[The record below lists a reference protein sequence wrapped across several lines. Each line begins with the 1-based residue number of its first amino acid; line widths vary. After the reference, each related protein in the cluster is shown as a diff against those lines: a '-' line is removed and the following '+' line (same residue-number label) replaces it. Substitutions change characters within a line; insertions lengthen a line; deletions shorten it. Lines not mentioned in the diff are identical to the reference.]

1 MITNNQYYIKQH
13 AIRANS
19 CKTRI
24 PNSSVATMNVITV
37 FEHQHLTVHDFL
49 QASDFD
55 WLMAQESAVF
65 TIKRKQ
71 GQWQLKVG
79 HYIGIILLPSGM
91 TLEILPKLN
100 QSTQTSDIVQTRHW
114 VQGMLSDLIHL
125 DAHNN
130 RKLPNTK
137 NFGQFSSQSTPLP
150 LKVLP
155 ISDWL
160 IEQFLQRLMDYQ
172 PTKHYQAQID
182 NQASLQGRLLI
193 KEQLRHNSMQPHKF
207 ICESSVLSHDM
218 LANRLI
224 KSALVYLMPLLP
236 QFISSKLLQPW
247 RQVSTLNNREMQQIA
262 VIYTQ
267 AKRQLDVQPLQKQ
280 KLHAAHQ
287 LVDLAYWLLKQRAA
301 VTGNGIDPSRQ
312 NSSQLRLCLLIDM
325 NQAFEQW
332 ASQRIA
338 SMFQQISSSY
348 RPFYQTQSVWL
359 NDAEGLA
366 CLSIRPD
373 LLIFEI
379 VSDDCQN
386 QSDTAAHQTQA
397 KDKTKGHYSHV
408 IDIKWKYLPHAA
420 AISASDA
427 YQLTSYAQAYLAGQ
441 VWLVYPVLGRDRQ
454 PVALKQQT
462 HYGSNDSDSD
472 SDSDSSDDIKNNES
486 IDAHLWLMPFDVLTG
501 TLNGEVLPHLDKA

>member
-1 MITNNQYYIKQH
+1 MITNNPYYAKEH
-13 AIRANS
+13 AIRVS
-19 CKTRI
+19 SRQTRI

-37 FEHQHLTVHDFL
+37 FEHQRLTVHDFL
-49 QASDFD
+49 HASDFD
-55 WLMAQESAVF
+55 WLMAQEFAVF
-65 TIKRKQ
+65 TIKRKR

-79 HYIGIILLPSGM
+79 HYIGIILLPSGI

-172 PTKHYQAQID
+172 PTKHYQAQIE

-373 LLIFEI
+373 LLIFETAS
-379 VSDDCQN
+379 VDCQN
-386 QSDTAAHQTQA
+386 QRYIAASQTKT
-397 KDKTKGHYSHV
+397 KDKTKGRYSHV

-441 VWLVYPVLGRDRQ
+441 VWLVYPVLGSDRQ

-462 HYGSNDSDSD
+462 HYGSNDR
-472 SDSDSSDDIKNNES
+472 DSSDDIKNNET
-486 IDAHLWLMPFDVLTG
+486 IDAHLWLMPFNVLTG
-501 TLNGEVLPHLDKA
+501 TLNGEVLPHLGKA

>member
-1 MITNNQYYIKQH
+1 MITNNPYYAKEH

-19 CKTRI
+19 RQTRI
-24 PNSSVATMNVITV
+24 PNSIATMNVITV
-37 FEHQHLTVHDFL
+37 FEHQRLTVYDFL

-55 WLMAQESAVF
+55 WLMVQEFAVF

-79 HYIGIILLPSGM
+79 HYIGIILLPSGI

-100 QSTQTSDIVQTRHW
+100 QSTQSNDIVQTRHW

-172 PTKHYQAQID
+172 PTKHYQAQIE

-207 ICESSVLSHDM
+207 ICKSSVLSHDM

-224 KSALVYLMPLLP
+224 RSALVYLMPLLP

-247 RQVSTLNNREMQQIA
+247 QQVSTLNNCEMQQIA
-262 VIYTQ
+262 VIYAQ

-280 KLHAAHQ
+280 KLHAAQQ
-287 LVDLAYWLLKQRAA
+287 LVDLAYWLLKQTTAA
-301 VTGNGIDPSRQ
+301 TGNGIDPSRQ

-373 LLIFEI
+373 LLIFET

-386 QSDTAAHQTQA
+386 QNDIAASQTTATE
-397 KDKTKGHYSHV
+397 KNKGRYSHV

-420 AISASDA
+420 AVSASDA

-441 VWLVYPVLGRDRQ
+441 VWLVYPVLGSDRQ

-462 HYGSNDSDSD
+462 HYGSNDS
-472 SDSDSSDDIKNNES
+472 SSDDVKSNKS
-486 IDAHLWLMPFDVLTG
+486 INAHLWLMPFDVLTG

>member
-1 MITNNQYYIKQH
+1 
-13 AIRANS
+13 
-19 CKTRI
+19 
-24 PNSSVATMNVITV
+24 MNVITV
-37 FEHQHLTVHDFL
+37 FEHQHVTVHDFL
-49 QASDFD
+49 HASDFD
-55 WLMAQESAVF
+55 WLIAQEFAVF
-65 TIKRKQ
+65 TIKRKR

-100 QSTQTSDIVQTRHW
+100 QSTQTNDIVQTCHW

-125 DAHNN
+125 DTSKN

-137 NFGQFSSQSTPLP
+137 NFDQFNSQSIPLP

-172 PTKHYQAQID
+172 PTKHYQAQIE

-224 KSALVYLMPLLP
+224 KRALVYLMPLLP

-247 RQVSTLNNREMQQIA
+247 QQVSTLNNREMQQIA
-262 VIYTQ
+262 LIYAQ

-280 KLHAAHQ
+280 KLHAAQQ
-287 LVDLAYWLLKQRAA
+287 LVDLAYWLLKQTTAA
-301 VTGNGIDPSRQ
+301 TGNGIDPNRQ
-312 NSSQLRLCLLIDM
+312 NCSQLRLCLLIDM

-338 SMFQQISSSY
+338 SMFQQISSNY
-348 RPFYQTQSVWL
+348 RPLYQTQSVWL

-373 LLIFEI
+373 LLIFETAS
-379 VSDDCQN
+379 VDCQN
-386 QSDTAAHQTQA
+386 QRDIAASQTKA
-397 KDKTKGHYSHV
+397 KDKIKGHYSHV

-441 VWLVYPVLGRDRQ
+441 VWLVYPVLGSDRQ

-472 SDSDSSDDIKNNES
+472 SSDDIKSSES

>member
-1 MITNNQYYIKQH
+1 MITNNPYDTKQH

-19 CKTRI
+19 RQTRI
-24 PNSSVATMNVITV
+24 PNSSVVTMNVITV
-37 FEHQHLTVHDFL
+37 FEHQRLTVHDFL
-49 QASDFD
+49 KASDFD
-55 WLMAQESAVF
+55 WLIVQEFAAF

-79 HYIGIILLPSGM
+79 HYVGIILLPSGM

-100 QSTQTSDIVQTRHW
+100 QSTQTSNIVQTRHW
-114 VQGMLSDLIHL
+114 VQGMLSDLIHF
-125 DAHNN
+125 DTRNN

-137 NFGQFSSQSTPLP
+137 SFGQFNSQSTPLP
-150 LKVLP
+150 LKGLP

-172 PTKHYQAQID
+172 PTKHYQAQIE

-193 KEQLRHNSMQPHKF
+193 KEQLRHNSMQPHRF

-247 RQVSTLNNREMQQIA
+247 QQVSTINNREMQQIA
-262 VIYTQ
+262 VIYAQ
-267 AKRQLDVQPLQKQ
+267 AKRQLDAQPLQKQ
-280 KLHAAHQ
+280 KLHTAQQ
-287 LVDLAYWLLKQRAA
+287 LVDLAYWLLKQATAA
-301 VTGNGIDPSRQ
+301 TGNGIDPSRQ
-312 NSSQLRLCLLIDM
+312 NCSQLRLCLLIDM

-338 SMFQQISSSY
+338 SMFQQISSNY

-373 LLIFEI
+373 LLIFKTA
-379 VSDDCQN
+379 SDDCQN
-386 QSDTAAHQTQA
+386 QNDIAAHQTKA
-397 KDKTKGHYSHV
+397 KNKTRGRYSHV

-441 VWLVYPVLGRDRQ
+441 VWLVYPVLGSDRQ
-454 PVALKQQT
+454 PVVLKQQI
-462 HYGSNDSDSD
+462 HYGSDNNKR
-472 SDSDSSDDIKNNES
+472 DSSDNIKNNES
-486 IDAHLWLMPFDVLTG
+486 ADAHLWLMPFNVLTG

>member
-1 MITNNQYYIKQH
+1 MITNKPYYAKQH
-13 AIRANS
+13 SIRAIS
-19 CKTRI
+19 RQTRI
-24 PNSSVATMNVITV
+24 PNNNVATTNVITV

-49 QASDFD
+49 HASDFD
-55 WLMAQESAVF
+55 WLIAQEFAVF

-71 GQWQLKVG
+71 GLWQLKVG

-100 QSTQTSDIVQTRHW
+100 QSTQTSDMVQTRHW

-125 DAHNN
+125 GMSNN

-137 NFGQFSSQSTPLP
+137 NFGQFSSQSTSLP

-160 IEQFLQRLMDYQ
+160 IEQFLQRLIDYQ
-172 PTKHYQAQID
+172 PTKHYQAQIE

-236 QFISSKLLQPW
+236 QLVSSKLLQPW
-247 RQVSTLNNREMQQIA
+247 QQVSTLNNREMQQIV
-262 VIYTQ
+262 VIYAQ
-267 AKRQLDVQPLQKQ
+267 AKRQLDVQPFQKQ
-280 KLHAAHQ
+280 KLHAAQQ
-287 LVDLAYWLLKQRAA
+287 LVDLAYWLLKQTTAA
-301 VTGNGIDPSRQ
+301 TGNGIDTSRR
-312 NSSQLRLCLLIDM
+312 NCSQLRLCLLIDM

-338 SMFQQISSSY
+338 SMFQQISSNY
-348 RPFYQTQSVWL
+348 RPLYQTKSVWL

-373 LLIFEI
+373 LLIFKTA
-379 VSDDCQN
+379 SDDCQN
-386 QSDTAAHQTQA
+386 QNNTAASRI
-397 KDKTKGHYSHV
+397 KTKNKARGRYSHV

-441 VWLVYPVLGRDRQ
+441 VWLVYPVLGGDRQ
-454 PVALKQQT
+454 PAALKQQIHCRSGDT
-462 HYGSNDSDSD
+462 KSDISNDV
-472 SDSDSSDDIKNNES
+472 KNSASAN
-486 IDAHLWLMPFDVLTG
+486 AHLWLMPFDVLTG
-501 TLNGEVLPHLDKA
+501 TLNGNVLPHLDKI

>member
-1 MITNNQYYIKQH
+1 MITNNLYYAKEH

-19 CKTRI
+19 RQTRI

-37 FEHQHLTVHDFL
+37 FEHQRLTVHDFL
-49 QASDFD
+49 KASDFD
-55 WLMAQESAVF
+55 WLIAQEFAAF

-100 QSTQTSDIVQTRHW
+100 QSTQTNDIVQTRHW

-125 DAHNN
+125 DTRNN

-160 IEQFLQRLMDYQ
+160 IEQFLQRLIDYQ
-172 PTKHYQAQID
+172 PTKHYQAQIE

-224 KSALVYLMPLLP
+224 KSALVYLTPLLP

-247 RQVSTLNNREMQQIA
+247 QQVSVLNNREMQQIA

-267 AKRQLDVQPLQKQ
+267 AKRQLDVQPLPKQ
-280 KLHAAHQ
+280 KLHAAQQ
-287 LVDLAYWLLKQRAA
+287 LVDLAYWLLKQTTAA
-301 VTGNGIDPSRQ
+301 TGNGIDPNRQ
-312 NSSQLRLCLLIDM
+312 NCSELRLCLLIDM

-338 SMFQQISSSY
+338 SMFQQISSNY

-373 LLIFEI
+373 LLIFEP

-386 QSDTAAHQTQA
+386 QNDIAASQTT
-397 KDKTKGHYSHV
+397 DKTKGRYSHV

-441 VWLVYPVLGRDRQ
+441 VWLVYPVLGSDRQ
-454 PVALKQQT
+454 PVVLKQQN
-462 HYGSNDSDSD
+462 HY
-472 SDSDSSDDIKNNES
+472 DSDSSDDVKNNES
-486 IDAHLWLMPFDVLTG
+486 ADAHLWLMPFDVLTG

>member
-1 MITNNQYYIKQH
+1 MITNNTYYAKEH

-19 CKTRI
+19 RQTRI

-37 FEHQHLTVHDFL
+37 FEHQRLTVRDFL
-49 QASDFD
+49 HASDFD
-55 WLMAQESAVF
+55 WLIAQEFAVF
-65 TIKRKQ
+65 TIKRKR
-71 GQWQLKVG
+71 GQWQFKVG

-100 QSTQTSDIVQTRHW
+100 QSTQSNDIVQTRHW

-160 IEQFLQRLMDYQ
+160 IEQFLQRLMNYQ
-172 PTKHYQAQID
+172 PTKHYQAQIE

-224 KSALVYLMPLLP
+224 KRALVYLMPLLP

-247 RQVSTLNNREMQQIA
+247 QQVPTLNNREMQQIA
-262 VIYTQ
+262 LIYTQ
-267 AKRQLDVQPLQKQ
+267 AKRQLDVQPLQRQ
-280 KLHAAHQ
+280 KLHTAHQ
-287 LVDLAYWLLKQRAA
+287 LVDLAYWLLKQTTAA
-301 VTGNGIDPSRQ
+301 TGNGIDPNRQ

-338 SMFQQISSSY
+338 SMFQQVSSNY

-373 LLIFEI
+373 LLIFKT
-379 VSDDCQN
+379 VSDDYQA
-386 QSDTAAHQTQA
+386 QSDTAASQTTA
-397 KDKTKGHYSHV
+397 KGKTKGRYSHV

-441 VWLVYPVLGRDRQ
+441 VWLVYPVLGSDRQ

-462 HYGSNDSDSD
+462 HYGSNGSNG
-472 SDSDSSDDIKNNES
+472 SDDIKNNES

-501 TLNGEVLPHLDKA
+501 TLNGEVLPHLDKV